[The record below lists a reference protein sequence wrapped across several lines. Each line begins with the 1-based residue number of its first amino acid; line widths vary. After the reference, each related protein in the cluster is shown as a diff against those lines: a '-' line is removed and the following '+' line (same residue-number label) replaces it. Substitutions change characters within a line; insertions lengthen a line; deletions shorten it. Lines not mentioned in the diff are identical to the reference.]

1 MPSLYNIA
9 LVTVSVAHLIIGA
22 GNLLKLPPLYKPEN
36 WMIGDNVGT
45 GDTGIEKLMEAIMA
59 GWYTSSIIAVLV
71 AYFTRFHCFN
81 LVDTDNNNFLVPEL
95 ASEVLCCVLS
105 SITSCQHTW
114 QSSMFPAGG
123 SAMRLSNQAMSSRSS
138 TPFSLCSLDTS

>member
-1 MPSLYNIA
+1 MSSLYNTA

-22 GNLLKLPPLYKPEN
+22 GNLLKLPPLYKPDN
-36 WMIGDNVGT
+36 WMIRDNVGK

-81 LVDTDNNNFLVPEL
+81 LVDTYLIII
-95 ASEVLCCVLS
+95 S
-105 SITSCQHTW
+105 
-114 QSSMFPAGG
+114 
-123 SAMRLSNQAMSSRSS
+123 
-138 TPFSLCSLDTS
+138 